1 MGAFNVLHATVTC
14 PNCSSGYTGRI
25 QFKVGEV
32 WQYDY
37 QIGDVLKVTPRDTA
51 LLGADVMAYGISEN
65 PVCPACGFTNGEE
78 YDILIKDLTIVECK
92 LMVDPSLYLSVN
104 EGCYYFLPIRPKT

>member
-1 MGAFNVLHATVTC
+1 MGAFNVLHAKVTC
-14 PNCSSGYTGRI
+14 RNCSSDYVGRI

-37 QIGDVLKVTPRDTA
+37 QIGDILKVKPGDTA
-51 LLGADVMAYGISEN
+51 LLGVNVMAYGISEKTL
-65 PVCPACGFTNGEE
+65 CPACGFSNGEE

-92 LMVDPSLYLSVN
+92 LMVDYSPYLSQD
-104 EGCYYFLPIRPKT
+104 EDYYFLPFD